1 MENISERRQ
10 RINDL
15 KEYPSVEER
24 TSIYE
29 NKLNDYEDLK
39 NHIKKLEETFPNF
52 IILQSAVFE
61 KDLKSN
67 YLMADKD
74 FTSFR
79 HLEINEDKEIW
90 KIIHPQE
97 AKDLLEQFYFSNK
110 IDEWNLN
117 KIIDKSENLISN
129 TIMKNWIDVFSDKVD
144 GINNLN
150 YEELKVYTEQKKLDR
165 RFLSEEEKI
174 VGSINVEIEYL
185 NKSLRYLETN
195 VNKEQ
200 FELLETFA
208 KSEFYSKYQDSN
220 KGTLV
225 DYVQLQKEFQDSST
239 PRLFIEKVKE
249 YTKDFENSKV
259 DLKELL
265 KKDGINVVDDFSN
278 KKEAIRNKYVSVPNK
293 SIFKPKE
300 KQISTKQEL
309 ER

>member
-1 MENISERRQ
+1 MENMSERRQ

-15 KEYPSVEER
+15 KEYPSEEER
-24 TSIYE
+24 TGIYE
-29 NKLNDYEDLK
+29 NELNDYEDLK
-39 NHIKKLEETFPNF
+39 NYIKRLEKIYPNF
-52 IILQSAVFE
+52 ITLQSAVFE
-61 KDLKSN
+61 KDLNSN
-67 YLMADKD
+67 YLLANED

-79 HLEINEDKEIW
+79 HIEIKEDKEIW

-110 IDEWNLN
+110 IDEWNLD

-129 TIMKNWIDVFSDKVD
+129 KVMRNWMDINSEKVGD
-144 GINNLN
+144 INSLN
-150 YEELKVYTEQKKLDR
+150 YEDLKVYTEQKKLDR

-174 VGSINVEIEYL
+174 IGSINVEIEYL
-185 NKSLRYLETN
+185 NKSIRYLETN
-195 VNKEQ
+195 INKEQ

-225 DYVQLQKEFQDSST
+225 DYTQLQKEFQDSST

-249 YTKDFENSKV
+249 YTKDIDNSKI

-265 KKDGINVVDDFSN
+265 KRDGINVIDDFSN